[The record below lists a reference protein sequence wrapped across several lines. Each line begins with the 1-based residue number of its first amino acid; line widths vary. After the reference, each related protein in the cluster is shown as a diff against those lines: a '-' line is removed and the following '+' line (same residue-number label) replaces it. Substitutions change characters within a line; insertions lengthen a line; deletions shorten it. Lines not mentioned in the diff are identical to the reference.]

1 MMTKILS
8 QMILFTV
15 ILLPMC
21 KVILLMSLLL
31 TKELHTRISVTLKL
45 IDQFVL
51 MLVQGDGAGKDVL
64 TGLSN
69 GMDRHKSKDK
79 V

>member
-1 MMTKILS
+1 MLWIMSWIPR
-8 QMILFTV
+8 QTV
-15 ILLPMC
+15 
-21 KVILLMSLLL
+21 LL
-31 TKELHTRISVTLKL
+31 TVSFKDIYQWQKL
-45 IDQFVL
+45 IFL
-51 MLVQGDGAGKDVL
+51 IGQGDGAGKDVL